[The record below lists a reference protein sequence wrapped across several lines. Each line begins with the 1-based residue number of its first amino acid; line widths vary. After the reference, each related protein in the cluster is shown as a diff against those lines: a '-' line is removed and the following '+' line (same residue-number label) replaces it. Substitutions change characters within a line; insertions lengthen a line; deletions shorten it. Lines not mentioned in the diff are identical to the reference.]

1 MEYTKEKE
9 QEYYN
14 KKLINETM
22 KEEIKKP
29 HKFDWKE
36 AVLLLLGLIL
46 GFIVTDIIGLE
57 ELIGNKFLRYMAEV
71 FILVIA
77 IAAVNVIAVGFKKLM
92 TNK

>member
-29 HKFDWKE
+29 HKFDWKDSF
-36 AVLLLLGLIL
+36 LSFLGLVL
-46 GFIVTDIIGLE
+46 
-57 ELIGNKFLRYMAEV
+57 
-71 FILVIA
+71 
-77 IAAVNVIAVGFKKLM
+77 
-92 TNK
+92 

>member
-36 AVLLLLGLIL
+36 CVLLFVGLLLG
-46 GFIVTDIIGLE
+46 FIITDIIGTD
-57 ELIGNKFLRYMAEV
+57 ELISNKILRFTAEV
-71 FILVIA
+71 FILFISISVVNIV
-77 IAAVNVIAVGFKKLM
+77 AAVIKRLM
-92 TNK
+92 TRK